1 MTDVRIVFDRDEEHV
16 VVYQRMM
23 PTVPAVGSLLHVMG
37 YDLRVAGTEYRLL
50 EHAGIWICFVVCK
63 EVGDDDGG

>member
-1 MTDVRIVFDRDEEHV
+1 M
-16 VVYQRMM
+16 YQRMM

-37 YDLRVAGTEYRLL
+37 YDLRVVGTEYRLL
-50 EHAGIWICFVVCK
+50 EHTGMWICFVVCK